1 MIVNRADNL
10 RQMAPPRSESR
21 LRVVAITS
29 GKGGVGKTNITANLA
44 VLAAR
49 QGRRVLIVDAD
60 LGLANVEI
68 LFGLKP
74 HYHMGHLLD
83 ASVPLEEVM
92 AVGPHGVRVLPAGSG
107 IQGLTRLDDAQ
118 KLRLV
123 TAFDLIEDAFD
134 LVLIDSSA
142 GIGDNVLFFVGAA
155 QEALLIVTVEPTS
168 LTDAYAAV
176 KVLSQQAGVKYFN
189 VVVNQAPSEQ
199 SAKDIFET
207 LTSVTNRFLN
217 ARVRYLGH
225 LPRDENMH
233 RAIMAQKPLV
243 DAFPHSPSSRG
254 LATLSEKL
262 FGEPAPAPLDG
273 GMKLLWQRLLREAT
287 VGG

>member
-1 MIVNRADNL
+1 MDQADNL
-10 RQMAPPRSESR
+10 RQMVTSRSESP
-21 LRVVAITS
+21 LRVVAVTS

-49 QGRRVLIVDAD
+49 TGRRVLIVDAD

-68 LFGLKP
+68 IYGLKP
-74 HYHMGHLLD
+74 RYHMGHLLD
-83 ASVPLEEVM
+83 ASVPLEEVL
-92 AVGPHGVRVLPAGSG
+92 AVGPQGVRVLAAGSG

-176 KVLSQQAGVKYFN
+176 KVLSQQAGVRYFN
-189 VVVNQAPSEQ
+189 VVVNTAPSEGA
-199 SAKDIFET
+199 AKDIFET

-233 RAIMAQKPLV
+233 RAIMAQRPLV
-243 DAFPHSPSSRG
+243 DVFPHSPSSRA
-254 LATLSEKL
+254 LAVLADKL
-262 FGEPAPAPLDG
+262 LNEPAPSPLDG
-273 GMKLLWQRLLREAT
+273 GMKLLWQRLLREST
-287 VGG
+287 VRS

>member
-1 MIVNRADNL
+1 MDQADNL
-10 RQMAPPRSESR
+10 RQIVPQRPESH
-21 LRVVAITS
+21 LRVVAVTS
-29 GKGGVGKTNITANLA
+29 GKGGVGKTNVTANLA

-49 QGRRVLIVDAD
+49 QGRRVLILDAD

-74 HYHMGHLLD
+74 RYHMGHLLD
-83 ASVPLEEVM
+83 ASVPLEEVL
-92 AVGPHGVRVLPAGSG
+92 ATGPHGVRVLPAGSG

-155 QEALLIVTVEPTS
+155 QEAVLIVTTEPTS

-176 KVLSQQAGVKYFN
+176 KVLSQQAGVRYFN
-189 VVVNQAPSEQ
+189 VVVNSSPNEQ
-199 SAKDIFET
+199 TAKDIFET

-217 ARVRYLGH
+217 ARVRYLGY

-233 RAIMAQKPLV
+233 RAIMSQKPLV
-243 DAFPHSPSSRG
+243 DAFPHSPSSRA

-262 FGEPAPAPLDG
+262 FSEPAPAPLDG